1 VKHVGANREWR
12 TSPFLKKIPQVVVVV
27 AILGWQLSF
36 GWFYLGTKEG
46 FGDFLYI
53 LERADCLPMP
63 IIELYSER
71 TTDDCTG
78 YIYGSFLV
86 RLFNTLGVGEWAL
99 ALFGYTFI
107 IVVTCLY
114 IYAILIKSRS
124 LQSLFYISLLFSPPI
139 VLLYERA
146 NLDALVFILVTLYA
160 FFMTRKSYSSA
171 FIVAALASLF
181 KFYTLPLLIWPII
194 RARQNKRL
202 LLLALFFAVSAQI
215 YIDTTRI
222 SQLPW
227 DARNM
232 FGNVVWGEYFLY
244 LFKGSETHANFFLA
258 TALGL
263 FLLFS
268 IWLLV
273 RRNTELFHFWTY
285 SNTYD
290 KNFFIVYFS
299 IYMICYFTGLS
310 VDYRLIFLLFAY
322 IHLEKTLKMETSI
335 KFSLRSLLLMT
346 FFFSYNVEVLQPL
359 GDLSQIFLIAA
370 FLMILK
376 PFWNILYSRLM
387 NKIQIVSAM
396 IVGGTPRNR

>member
-1 VKHVGANREWR
+1 MKHIRANREWEV
-12 TSPFLKKIPQVVVVV
+12 SPFLKKIPQVVLVV

-36 GWFYLGTKEG
+36 GWFYLGTKGG

-63 IIELYSER
+63 IAELYSER
-71 TTDDCTG
+71 TADVCTG

-99 ALFGYTFI
+99 IIFGYIFI
-107 IVVTCLY
+107 VSITCVY
-114 IYAILIKSRS
+114 IYAILRKSRT
-124 LQSLFYISLLFSPPI
+124 LQSLFFISLLFSPPI

-146 NLDALVFILVTLYA
+146 NLDALIFILVTLYA
-160 FFMTRKSYSSA
+160 FFMTRKSYVSA
-171 FIVAALASLF
+171 FTVVALASLF

-194 RARQNKRL
+194 RAKQNKRF
-202 LLLALFFAVSAQI
+202 LLLAFSLAVAAQI

-244 LFKGSETHANFFLA
+244 LFKGSQTHANFFLA

-263 FLLFS
+263 LLLLP
-268 IWLLV
+268 IWWLV
-273 RRNTELFHFWTY
+273 KRKVEPSHLWTY
-285 SNTYD
+285 SNTHD
-290 KNFFIVYFS
+290 KNFFIAYFS
-299 IYMICYFTGLS
+299 IYIICYFTGLS

-322 IHLEKTLKMETSI
+322 IYLEKTMKMETRI
-335 KFSLRSLLLMT
+335 KVSLRLLILMT

-359 GDLSQIFLIAA
+359 GDLSQIFLIAV
-370 FLMILK
+370 FLVMLRT
-376 PFWNILYSRLM
+376 FWNFLYSILM
-387 NKIQIVSAM
+387 NKIQVVSAV
-396 IVGGTPRNR
+396 IIGRTPRNR